1 MLILQQLVRLRAH
14 LFSLLPVIVALLL
27 RIRSLN
33 MLYISR

>member
-1 MLILQQLVRLRAH
+1 MLILQQLVRLLMH
-14 LFSLLPVIVALLL
+14 LFFSPLVIVALLL

>member
-1 MLILQQLVRLRAH
+1 MMH
-14 LFSLLPVIVALLL
+14 LFFSPLVIVALLL